1 MVVVSHYGMQISA
14 FFPTYANH
22 GREKCG
28 RGTRHAYGR
37 EPLLMDRSMSSM
49 RHAALWLRRADGM
62 EGEVEVVCHATM
74 RDGRERGRHAL
85 TVCNLR
91 RGVCLQF
98 FCHIVNVANGTG

>member
-1 MVVVSHYGMQISA
+1 
-14 FFPTYANH
+14 
-22 GREKCG
+22 
-28 RGTRHAYGR
+28 
-37 EPLLMDRSMSSM
+37 M

-62 EGEVEVVCHATM
+62 EGEGEELWHATM

-98 FCHIVNVANGTG
+98 FCHIVPVASGSG